1 MKIDFSQKIKGPD
14 GNDAG
19 IHLGQVAVNALNTS
33 EKEPLS
39 LDQSMRRGT
48 LALLV
53 AKGGEHEVLPEDV
66 GMIRTLLPLVWS
78 PIVVAQ
84 AAKMLEG

>member
-1 MKIDFSQKIKGPD
+1 MKVDFSQKIMGPD

-19 IHLGQVAVNALNTS
+19 IHLGQVAVNALNAP
-33 EKEPLS
+33 EKEPLPF
-39 LDQSMRRGT
+39 DQSVRRGN
-48 LALLV
+48 LALKV
-53 AKGGEHEVLPEDV
+53 AKGGEHDILPEDA
-66 GMIRTLLPLVWS
+66 GMIRDLLPRAWA

>member
-1 MKIDFSQKIKGPD
+1 MKIDFSQKIMGPD

-19 IHLGQVAVNALNTS
+19 IHLGQVAVNALNAPGTD
-33 EKEPLS
+33 PLP
-39 LDQSMRRGT
+39 LDQSLRRGT
-48 LALLV
+48 LALKV
-53 AKGGEHEVLPEDV
+53 AKGGEHDVLPEDA
-66 GMIRTLLPLVWS
+66 GLIRELLPKAWA